1 MQHEIEDLECQL
13 QDNMKIVES
22 FDSKQ
27 YNTDIGKCILQL
39 QSLDLPCDKMGQI
52 IQTVRSSFQLYLSSN
67 LFGQIFSDF
76 AVLFPFG
83 FSLLLALH
91 Y

>member
-27 YNTDIGKCILQL
+27 YNTDIRKCILQL

-52 IQTVRSSFQLYLSSN
+52 IQTVSENINVDILKIPCRTT
-67 LFGQIFSDF
+67 I
-76 AVLFPFG
+76 
-83 FSLLLALH
+83 H
-91 Y
+91 